1 MVEGSNKEKNEAT
14 KKESNDA
21 TNEERTRQ
29 GKQRMKV
36 GGKRQ

>member
-1 MVEGSNKEKNEAT
+1 MVEGSNNEKNEAT